1 MATSSLSLSSISC
14 CGPVLA
20 GPLAAAA
27 PALPCGARDAA
38 PSYGKQGE
46 ACGLGH
52 VPLLCDGNAVP

>member
-20 GPLAAAA
+20 PPLAVAA

-38 PSYGKQGE
+38 LSYGKHAE
-46 ACGLGH
+46 AGVSCS
-52 VPLLCDGNAVP
+52 CAVVV

>member
-20 GPLAAAA
+20 PPLAAAA

-38 PSYGKQGE
+38 LSYGKYAE
-46 ACGLGH
+46 AGVSWSC
-52 VPLLCDGNAVP
+52 AVVV